1 MAAKK
6 KIPPK
11 SLLVLLGIPTV
22 FFPGLILAAVLGWN
36 WQKDLSQLRQAGGYK
51 QSEEIFPTKVEVM
64 EVLDGDT
71 FATADSLAVRMI
83 GIDAPNR
90 GELGYEEAKEYL
102 ENLIGKETVELEYDY
117 YQDDKFDKF
126 GRILAYVWEDCSTQV
141 SCQQGRRMVN
151 WVLLK
156 QGYARFVTYESRR
169 GLKYK
174 DYLEEAAETA
184 VFKF

>member
-11 SLLVLLGIPTV
+11 NWLVLLGIPTV

-36 WQKDLSQLRQAGGYK
+36 WQKDLGQLRQAGGYK
-51 QSEEIFPTKVEVM
+51 QSEEIFPQKVEVM

-102 ENLIGKETVELEYDY
+102 KSLIGKETVELEYDY
-117 YQDDKFDKF
+117 YQDDKF
-126 GRILAYVWEDCSTQV
+126 GRILAYVWEDCSTQAG
-141 SCQQGRRMVN
+141 CQQGRRMVN

-156 QGYARFVTYESRR
+156 KGYAKFVIYESRR

-174 DYLEEAAETA
+174 DYLKEAAETA
-184 VFKF
+184 AFKF